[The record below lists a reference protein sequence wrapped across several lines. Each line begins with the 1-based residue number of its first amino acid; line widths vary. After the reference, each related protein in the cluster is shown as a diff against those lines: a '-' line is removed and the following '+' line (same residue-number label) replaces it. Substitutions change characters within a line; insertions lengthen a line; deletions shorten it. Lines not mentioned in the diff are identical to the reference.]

1 MAQQDPRFKNILGSR
16 LSDDDNP
23 AFVMIGCPVDE
34 GVVRNG
40 GRAGASGAP
49 SLIRTHLEKM
59 TPPPQEDEAFRKLV
73 SFGKDLGDIE
83 PDTMEEMQ
91 QNLGDTIAPWLE
103 KGVPVIIL
111 GGGHE
116 TSYGHYLGYRNAEI
130 SHHIINL
137 DAHADVR
144 PLKEGAGHSGSPFRQ
159 ILKDSTSFCNSY
171 QVMGLQPQATSV
183 DHKKFVEE
191 HSGQAWFKNDV
202 DEILI
207 KHIYSIRKGNMLTT
221 FDMDA
226 VDQSEAPGV
235 SAPCPYGLS
244 KSLFLI
250 ATYMAG
256 KNQDVRSMD
265 LVEVNPEYDRDDQT
279 VRLAALGIWNF
290 LCGLSTRP
298 A

>member
-1 MAQQDPRFKNILGSR
+1 MSKQDPRFKNILGSR
-16 LSDDDNP
+16 LAEDDIP
-23 AFVMIGCPVDE
+23 SFVIIGCPVDE

-40 GRAGASGAP
+40 GRAGTSGAP
-49 SLIRTHLEKM
+49 SLIRTYLEKM
-59 TPPPQEDEAFRKLV
+59 TPPPQEDEAFIKLV
-73 SFGKDLGDIE
+73 SFGKDLGNIDSG
-83 PDTMEEMQ
+83 TMEEMQ
-91 QNLGDTIAPWLE
+91 QNLGDTVAPWLE

-159 ILKDSTSFCNSY
+159 ILDDSNSLCKSY
-171 QVMGLQPQATSV
+171 QVIGLQPQATAV
-183 DHKKFVEE
+183 DHKRYMEDN
-191 HSGQAWFKNDV
+191 SGQTYFKDV
-202 DEILI
+202 VDDILLR
-207 KHIYSIRKGNMLTT
+207 HVYSSRKGNLLTT

-226 VDQSEAPGV
+226 LDQSEAPGV
-235 SAPCPYGLS
+235 SAPCPDGLS
-244 KSLFLI
+244 KSLFLT
-250 ATYMAG
+250 ATYIAG

-279 VRLAALGIWNF
+279 VRLAALGVWNF
-290 LCGLSTRP
+290 LRGLSARP